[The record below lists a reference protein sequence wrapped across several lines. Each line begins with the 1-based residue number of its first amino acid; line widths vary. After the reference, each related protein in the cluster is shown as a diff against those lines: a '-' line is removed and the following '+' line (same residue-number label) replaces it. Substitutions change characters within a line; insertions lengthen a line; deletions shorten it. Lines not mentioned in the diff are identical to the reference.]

1 MSKLFKRGGIW
12 YCHVIGHDGTR
23 RQVSTR
29 CTDHAAAVVR
39 RRQLERRAVDP
50 DHAPA
55 KPEASLTA
63 AVRLLLATRN
73 EQAHA
78 GRRSHATVDFYTRK
92 AGHLV
97 RVLEGVPD
105 DGTYRPLPLAQLD
118 AVAVDRY
125 ISTRRGEKAGE
136 NTISKELIT
145 LRGALRLALRHGL
158 WSGQIDAV
166 LPIAFA
172 PQYQPRERALSPAE
186 LPALLAELGPDH
198 AARVAFIV
206 ATSAC
211 ASEAEHARLEDV
223 TAGGAHVHEA
233 EAALVLR
240 RASMIAP
247 VRTIDLDAFEDA
259 EALTPNAAVTCYAR
273 QPVRTQD
280 AARNR
285 GSARDFYGDAG
296 WPLE

>member
-223 TAGGAHVHEA
+223 TAGGAR
-233 EAALVLR
+233 VL
-240 RASMIAP
+240 
-247 VRTIDLDAFEDA
+247 L
-259 EALTPNAAVTCYAR
+259 
-273 QPVRTQD
+273 
-280 AARNR
+280 R
-285 GSARDFYGDAG
+285 GT
-296 WPLE
+296 